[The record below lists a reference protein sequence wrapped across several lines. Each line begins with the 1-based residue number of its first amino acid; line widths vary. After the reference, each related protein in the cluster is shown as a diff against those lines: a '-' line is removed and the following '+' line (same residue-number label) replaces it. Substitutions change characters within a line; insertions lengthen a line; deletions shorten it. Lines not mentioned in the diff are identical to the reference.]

1 MRHSPTSSAAKPR
14 QPDVA
19 EKQVS
24 GSRVIAADA
33 ADIFAVLANAAR
45 HADFDGS
52 GTVKS
57 ASSGGDEPL
66 KMGSKFGMNM
76 RIVVPYKIGNT
87 VVEFEQDRLIAWE
100 HFGKHRW
107 RYELEPVEGG
117 TQVTETF
124 DYSTS
129 LFPKGIELMGY
140 PDKHRVNIAK
150 TLERLEALF

>member
-1 MRHSPTSSAAKPR
+1 M
-14 QPDVA
+14 A
-19 EKQVS
+19 EQQVS

-33 ADIFAVLANAAR
+33 ADIFALLVDPAR

-52 GTVKS
+52 GTVRTP
-57 ASSGGDEPL
+57 SSGADELL

-76 RIVVPYKIGNT
+76 RYIVPYRIGNT
-87 VVEFEQDRLIAWE
+87 VVEFEQDRLIAWQ

-117 TQVTETF
+117 TKVTETF

-140 PDKHRVNIAK
+140 PDQHRENIAK
-150 TLERLEALF
+150 TLERLEALVV